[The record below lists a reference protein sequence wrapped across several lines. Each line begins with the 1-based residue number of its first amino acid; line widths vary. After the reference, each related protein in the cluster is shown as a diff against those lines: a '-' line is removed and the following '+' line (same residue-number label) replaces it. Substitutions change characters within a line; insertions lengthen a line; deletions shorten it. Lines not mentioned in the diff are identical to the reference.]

1 MISSL
6 LLIAALVALSL
17 ALRSY
22 RHPLTQRIGTFLL
35 LFGTSFLIGWLLLE
49 SLLLGIGL
57 ALTWLLLPWLEIL
70 TRARRLRLPADRSLT
85 RCGAPDAERLPNL
98 RELSADIRHAG
109 FEEVDDLCWEH
120 GDQRQY
126 YRLFYQSQSG
136 TEAAICL
143 VEQSA
148 IAFHYL
154 AITTRS
160 RNGLTLITWNYP
172 FSYGL
177 RPAPSLKL
185 HRSASGDDFQQ
196 LLADH
201 RLFLDSE
208 RIGVD
213 DAIVMA
219 PDTLAAQLESD
230 MRRQIAH
237 NLDRGVLKRDG
248 DNLIRYSA
256 RGLLFLWCQFLRDLV
271 RLS

>member
-6 LLIAALVALSL
+6 LLIAAVVAFSL

-22 RHPLTQRIGTFLL
+22 HQPLVQRLGTFLL
-35 LFGTSFLIGWLLLE
+35 LFGTSFLIGWLLLGNVW
-49 SLLLGIGL
+49 LGV
-57 ALTWLLLPWLEIL
+57 ALSTSWLLLPWLEIL
-70 TRARRLRLPADRSLT
+70 TRARQLRLPLDRSLS
-85 RCGAPDAERLPNL
+85 RCAAPDSERLPNL
-98 RELSADIRHAG
+98 RELSADIRDAG
-109 FEEVDDLCWEH
+109 FEEVDDFCWEY

-126 YRLFYQSQSG
+126 YRLFYQTCSG

-143 VEQSA
+143 VEQST

-154 AITTRS
+154 AVTTRS
-160 RNGLTLITWNYP
+160 RSGLTLITWNYP

-177 RPAPSLKL
+177 RPAPTLKL
-185 HRSASGDDFQQ
+185 HRSTAGDDFQR

-201 RLFLDSE
+201 RLFLDQE

-213 DAIVMA
+213 EVIVT
-219 PDTLAAQLESD
+219 PLDGLAAQIESD

-237 NLDRGVLKRDG
+237 NLDRGLLKRDG
-248 DNLIRYSA
+248 ENSIRYSA